1 MRILTEYNEDIH
13 EIISEVLIG
22 PDGDEFF
29 FVITEANNIS
39 FATKNVGAIKGFK
52 DFLTKHPY
60 MSGMA
65 VGIGLN
71 ALDTYRSNKRL
82 VTRFFAT
89 NPIER
94 KLYKK
99 VADDLVKDGNYTLL
113 KNGKRIK
120 GGWLWELKR
129 KGF

>member
-1 MRILTEYNEDIH
+1 MKILTEYNPDEH

-29 FVITEANNIS
+29 YVITEAKNIS
-39 FATKNVGAIKGFK
+39 FVTKSVSAVKGFK
-52 DFLTKHPY
+52 DFLKKHPY
-60 MSGMA
+60 MTGMA
-65 VGIGLN
+65 VGIGIN
-71 ALDTYRSNKRL
+71 ALDSYRSNKRL

-129 KGF
+129 RAF